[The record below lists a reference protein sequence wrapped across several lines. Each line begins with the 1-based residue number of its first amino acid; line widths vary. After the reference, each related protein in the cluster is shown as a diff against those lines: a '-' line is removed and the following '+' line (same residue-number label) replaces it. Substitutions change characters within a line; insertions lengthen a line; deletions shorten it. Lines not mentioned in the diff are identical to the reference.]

1 MNIIFCFI
9 PHVKFFPSTTF
20 LPFFFSSSPCLSDL
34 SPTPCYP
41 KEPTPKR
48 LAKSVTETHKD
59 LTIYNSCEGLLFQI
73 PRQVKITGLGRQISQ
88 YIHEGRTILSGGL
101 KYWNGSSRAHS
112 VASRHV
118 VGTEQETIDMHT
130 VQIMTAGVG
139 N

>member
-1 MNIIFCFI
+1 MSS
-9 PHVKFFPSTTF
+9 FFHQQH
-20 LPFFFSSSPCLSDL
+20 FFFSFSPLVHVCLT
-34 SPTPCYP
+34 SPLPLATP

-48 LAKSVTETHKD
+48 LAKSVTETHQD

-73 PRQVKITGLGRQISQ
+73 PRQVKINGLGPQISR

-101 KYWNGSSRAHS
+101 RHWNGSSRAHS